1 MLTFRP
7 LIPDDIEFVAD
18 VMTAV
23 RPAGSAIDPVVLRY
37 EWENEQSGTRA
48 DRSIAERGGFR
59 AGYAVVER
67 AVDGP
72 ARAHATLFGDLVLAQ
87 RDPAALAELVAFA
100 EARAFADGAT
110 VVRAF
115 ADEHDRLRAESL
127 AARGYTE
134 DRRSKRWELDLI
146 AERQRIEAM
155 TVRARERMKREGIR
169 ILTLAEDDDPARY
182 EKVWRMSEEA
192 SQDTPRTLPRT
203 EETLEDYL
211 AFFRAPDIRED
222 RVWIARVGED
232 IVGISV
238 LSYPPVRGPV
248 GTAWT
253 ATARSVRGRGAAR
266 ALKCETLVQAIA
278 LGVPRVRTG
287 NDGANAPILHIN
299 ETMGYRPI
307 PGAIHFL
314 KRRAD

>member
-1 MLTFRP
+1 MLRFRP
-7 LIPDDIEFVAD
+7 LAPDDIEFVAD

-23 RPAGSAIDPVVLRY
+23 RPTGSAVDPVVLRY
-37 EWENEQSGTRA
+37 EWENEQSRTGS
-48 DRSIAERGGFR
+48 DRHVAEHDGSRVGF
-59 AGYAVVER
+59 AVLER
-67 AVDGP
+67 ALDGP
-72 ARAHATLFGDLVLAQ
+72 GRAHATLFGDLVQAA
-87 RDPAALAELVAFA
+87 RDPRRLDEVVAFA
-100 EARAFADGAT
+100 EGRAFADGAT

-115 ADEHDRLRAESL
+115 ADEHDHLRADVL
-127 AARGYTE
+127 AVRGYRE
-134 DRRSKRWELDLI
+134 DRRSKRWELDLV

-155 TVRARERMKREGIR
+155 TLSSRERMKREGIR
-169 ILTLAEDDDPARY
+169 ILTLADDPDPKRY
-182 EKVWRMSEEA
+182 EKIWRMSEEA
-192 SQDTPRTLPRT
+192 SEDTPRTLPRT

-211 AFFRAPDIRED
+211 AFFRAPDVRED
-222 RVWIARVGED
+222 RVWIARVADD

-238 LSYPPVRGPV
+238 LSYPPIRGPV

-278 LGVPRVRTG
+278 LGIARVRTG

-314 KRRAD
+314 KERPG

>member
-1 MLTFRP
+1 MLRFRP
-7 LIPDDIEFVAD
+7 LEPRDVDFVAE

-23 RPAGSAIDPVVLRY
+23 RPPGSAIDPVVLRY
-37 EWENEQSGTRA
+37 EWENEQSGTQAVRH
-48 DRSIAERGGFR
+48 IAERDGARVGF
-59 AGYAVVER
+59 AVLER
-67 AVDGP
+67 AVEGP
-72 ARAHATLFGDLVLAQ
+72 ARAHATLFGDLVRAA
-87 RDPAALAELVAFA
+87 RDPLELDELVAFG
-100 EARAFADGAT
+100 EGRAFADGAT

-115 ADEHDRLRAESL
+115 ADEHDQLRAGVLS
-127 AARGYTE
+127 ARGYRE
-134 DRRSKRWELDLI
+134 DRRSKRWELDLV

-155 TVRARERMKREGIR
+155 TLRSRERMKREGVR
-169 ILTLAEDDDPARY
+169 VLTLADDSDTERY
-182 EKVWRMSEEA
+182 EKIWRMSEEA
-192 SQDTPRTLPRT
+192 SADTPRTLPRT

-222 RVWIARVGED
+222 RVWIARVAD
-232 IVGISV
+232 DVVGISV

-253 ATARSVRGRGAAR
+253 ATARSVRGRGVAR
-266 ALKCETLVQAIA
+266 ALKCETLVQAMA
-278 LGVPRVRTG
+278 LGVAHVRTG

-314 KRRAD
+314 KQRPG